1 MIDEEKFQHDLR
13 SILGVLKTLQKLAVR
28 QGDSAEQV
36 LELHT
41 LAIDKLE
48 ALLSKMAADSTG
60 QL

>member
-1 MIDEEKFQHDLR
+1 MIDEEKLQHDLR

-36 LELHT
+36 LELHS

-48 ALLSKMAADSTG
+48 DLLSKMGTEN
-60 QL
+60 